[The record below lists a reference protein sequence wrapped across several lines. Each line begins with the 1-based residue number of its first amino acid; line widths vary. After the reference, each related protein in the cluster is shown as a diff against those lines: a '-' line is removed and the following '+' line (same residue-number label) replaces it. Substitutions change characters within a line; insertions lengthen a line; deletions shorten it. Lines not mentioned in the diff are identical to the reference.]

1 MTEYRAPLDDMRFV
15 LNELAGLDA
24 VAQLPGF
31 EEVSPDL
38 VDAILEQAGKLGA
51 EVLAPL
57 NRSGD
62 IEGCRLEN
70 GVVRTPKGF
79 PEAYAQFI
87 EGGWNGVPFDPDYG
101 GQGLPWL
108 VTTAV
113 YEIWHAAN
121 MAFALC
127 PTLTQAAV
135 ELLSVHGSD
144 DLKAVFMEKL
154 VSGVWAGTM
163 NLTEP
168 QAGSDLSQIRTQAV
182 REGERYLITG
192 QKIFI
197 THGEHD
203 FTENIVH
210 MVLARTPGGADGI
223 KGLSLFVV
231 PKFLVKDDGALGPRN
246 DLRCLSL
253 EHKMGIN
260 ASPTCV
266 MSFGEGGIDGGGAEA
281 YLVGEENRG
290 IEYMFTMMNNARLA
304 IGLEGVGIAER
315 ALQEATAYAAER
327 RKLIDP
333 DKASTEVRPGDPEK
347 FTQVTEEA
355 LRLGPPEV
363 RVNVGEA
370 DYSEEDTSYIAVVDK
385 DRNCCSF
392 IQSIYYGFGSKV
404 VPGDLGFA
412 LQNRGA
418 LFAFDDD
425 HLNRLSDDE
434 RSQLVEA
441 LRADPELAARHR
453 RLQRVLEPLD
463 SWTIPP
469 PC

>member
-1 MTEYRAPLDDMRFV
+1 MLLALLVSIMLTACSTLPVGMFSSSANRENPAAYEEALALMDSGHLEAAETTLLRLTKRYRRSAGPWINLSIIYARTQRHEQAEAALNRALELDPRS
-15 LNELAGLDA
+15 A
-24 VAQLPGF
+24 VAYNHLG
-31 EEVSPDL
+31 
-38 VDAILEQAGKLGA
+38 ILLRRDGRFEQA
-51 EVLAPL
+51 
-57 NRSGD
+57 D
-62 IEGCRLEN
+62 Q
-70 GVVRTPKGF
+70 
-79 PEAYAQFI
+79 AYAKAI
-87 EGGWNGVPFDPDYG
+87 RFDPEYG
-101 GQGLPWL
+101 GMGLPYL
-108 VTTAV
+108 VTTAI

-266 MSFGEGGIDGGGAEA
+266 MSFGEDGGAEG

-304 IGLEGVGIAER
+304 IGLQGVGVA
-315 ALQEATAYAAER
+315 
-327 RKLIDP
+327 
-333 DKASTEVRPGDPEK
+333 
-347 FTQVTEEA
+347 
-355 LRLGPPEV
+355 
-363 RVNVGEA
+363 
-370 DYSEEDTSYIAVVDK
+370 
-385 DRNCCSF
+385 
-392 IQSIYYGFGSKV
+392 
-404 VPGDLGFA
+404 
-412 LQNRGA
+412 
-418 LFAFDDD
+418 
-425 HLNRLSDDE
+425 
-434 RSQLVEA
+434 
-441 LRADPELAARHR
+441 
-453 RLQRVLEPLD
+453 
-463 SWTIPP
+463 
-469 PC
+469 